1 MKVIKPGTKINSLIG
16 NIQRMISEVNIT
28 FKNKVIY
35 KVEYFWDEYF
45 KHIWLQEEELIID
58 SRETKT
64 IGFK

>member
-1 MKVIKPGTKINSLIG
+1 MKVIKPGTKVNSLLG
-16 NIQRMISEVNIT
+16 NIQGMITEVSIT

-35 KVEYFWDEYF
+35 KIDYFWDGEF

-58 SRETKT
+58 NRETKT